1 MKKALQVISLLSF
14 VVVFYSLA
22 SAQTCTVDYE
32 PGSSEFYQSCSL
44 LNNSTSLKKV
54 YWNIYWKNGCGT
66 INASHVNYEVRGT
79 GSCGLGP
86 NFLSTLDCYP
96 EFFSP
101 TTINNISGTALW
113 EQRVRSRVYNETS
126 IVCDV
131 SEDRYWQL
139 TEACS
144 ACTAGGGWAIPV
156 VTACNRD
163 DSSSFGSSLPEKQPD
178 CISPV
183 LIDIKG
189 DGFSLTNGLDGL
201 AFDLNA
207 DGTRERLA
215 WTTPGSDDAWLALDR
230 NGNGTIDSGLE
241 LFGNFSPQSLSN
253 QPNGFLALAE
263 YDKAINGGNG
273 DRIIDAGDEIFSRLR
288 LWQDVNHNGI
298 SEPSE
303 LHNLTALGITILELD
318 YKESK
323 KTDQYGNWFRYRAK
337 VKDRNG
343 EQIGRWAWDVFLLHE
358 Q

>member
-1 MKKALQVISLLSF
+1 MKRRLLTVLLTTFLVGTISGWAVYSRCGDTQVKRQEDFLRPNCYGPSSLTSYKL
-14 VVVFYSLA
+14 YK
-22 SAQTCTVDYE
+22 
-32 PGSSEFYQSCSL
+32 
-44 LNNSTSLKKV
+44 NSYWTV
-54 YWNIYWKNGCGT
+54 YWLDGYSRPVDVEDTGQCNLTSTGTYNGCWPIFEAPYFLEEGGN
-66 INASHVNYEVRGT
+66 I
-79 GSCGLGP
+79 GSW
-86 NFLSTLDCYP
+86 NQKTY
-96 EFFSP
+96 
-101 TTINNISGTALW
+101 TALTSGDGCTNMG
-113 EQRVRSRVYNETS
+113 VPNENWHRHRCPIYS
-126 IVCDV
+126 
-131 SEDRYWQL
+131 
-139 TEACS
+139 
-144 ACTAGGGWAIPV
+144 GGSTPI

-163 DSSSFGSSLPEKQPD
+163 DSSSFGSSLPEEQPD

-207 DGTRERLA
+207 DGNRERLA

-263 YDKAINGGNG
+263 YDKAINGGND

-288 LWQDVNHNGI
+288 LWQDINHNGI

-303 LHNLTALGITILELD
+303 LRDLPALGITILELD

-343 EQIGRWAWDVFLLHE
+343 AQVGRWAWDVFLLHE